1 MMSGEYG
8 VLSFMVCKKRPLLVS
23 IVPVFACVTTWDS
36 PVRDA
41 LFRRHV
47 PFLLVYVFDR
57 ASRGNKVKLLT
68 DGYLGSLHTNT
79 GEMCIRCI

>member
-1 MMSGEYG
+1 MMCCPSQGF
-8 VLSFMVCKKRPLLVS
+8 LKCPLFVS
-23 IVPVFACVTTWDS
+23 IVPVLVYVTTRDS

-47 PFLLVYVFDR
+47 PFLPVYVSDR

-68 DGYLGSLHTNT
+68 GGYSGSSHTNA
-79 GEMCIRCI
+79 GEMCIRCV